1 MSEMQECL
9 HEEECRRREV
19 RLGHLQDVTQILTGC
34 PLLSQMP
41 LLPEQCQCYKVVC
54 RPWLPGWHQ
63 ADLCASPSMALRLG
77 RRVGA
82 KWWAG

>member
-19 RLGHLQDVTQILTGC
+19 RLCQLQGVSKRWAAILYSARWLCTSDERRAVPVTGVQVLAAR
-34 PLLSQMP
+34 LALS
-41 LLPEQCQCYKVVC
+41 
-54 RPWLPGWHQ
+54 RS
-63 ADLCASPSMALRLG
+63 ASSQVALHLG

-82 KWWAG
+82 